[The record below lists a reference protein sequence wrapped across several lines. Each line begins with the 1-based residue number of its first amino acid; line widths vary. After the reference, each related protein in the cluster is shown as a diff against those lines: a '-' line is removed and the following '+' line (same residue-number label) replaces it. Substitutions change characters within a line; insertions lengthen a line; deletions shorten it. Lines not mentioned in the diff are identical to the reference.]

1 MRGRAAIA
9 ACLIVAASLAGCDAP
24 VKASQVDGDPKRG
37 RLALTQYACRACH
50 QIPGITGSDV
60 HVGPSLEGLAGRRFI
75 ARSLPNTP
83 ANLAHWIR
91 NPQAVDPATAMPA
104 QGVSE
109 ADARDIVAYLMT
121 LD

>member
-1 MRGRAAIA
+1 MTGRTAIA
-9 ACLIVAASLAGCDAP
+9 ACLLAAACMTGCDGGGKPA
-24 VKASQVDGDPKRG
+24 AVDGDPQRG

-50 QIPGITGSDV
+50 EIPGVTGSDV
-60 HVGPSLEGLAGRRFI
+60 QVGPSLAGLAKKRII

-91 NPQAVDPATAMPA
+91 DPRAVDPATAMPVL
-104 QGVSE
+104 GVTE
-109 ADARDIVAYLMT
+109 ADARDMVAYLMT

>member
-1 MRGRAAIA
+1 MRACTAMA
-9 ACLIVAASLAGCDAP
+9 ACLILAASLAACDAP

-91 NPQAVDPATAMPA
+91 NPRAVDPATAMPA